1 MARKKKPASLK
12 KGKDEN
18 KAWIESR
25 MAEEEKLKGDNKMLY
40 DIPDYLDEL
49 AQNYYVFLVK
59 ELEESDILCNLDKPT
74 LEQTADCLSK
84 IRQADEEIN
93 KDGLMLTTI
102 DRYGA
107 EIIKEHPAVR
117 TKHTYLQR
125 YMTLANAL
133 GLDPSSRAS
142 LAAKKVEAQNN
153 QEDELLKILRG
164 E

>member
-1 MARKKKPASLK
+1 MARKKKPATLK
-12 KGKDEN
+12 TGKDEN
-18 KAWIESR
+18 KAWIQSR
-25 MAEEEKLKGDNKMLY
+25 MEEEDKLKGDNKLLY
-40 DIPDYLDEL
+40 DIPEYLDEL

-59 ELEESDILCNLDKPT
+59 ELEASDILCNLDKPT

-93 KDGLMLTTI
+93 KNGLMLVTM
-102 DRYGA
+102 DRYGM
-107 EIIKEHPAVR
+107 EIVKEHPAVK

-125 YMTLANAL
+125 YMALANAL

-142 LAAKKVEAQNN
+142 LAAKKLEAKDKE
-153 QEDELLKILRG
+153 EDELLKILRG

>member
-1 MARKKKPASLK
+1 MSRKKKPVALK
-12 KGKDEN
+12 TGKDEN
-18 KAWIESR
+18 KAWIQSR
-25 MAEEEKLKGDNKMLY
+25 IAEEEKLKGDNKMLY
-40 DIPDYLDEL
+40 DIPEYLDEL
-49 AQNYYVFLVK
+49 AQ
-59 ELEESDILCNLDKPT
+59 
-74 LEQTADCLSK
+74 DCLSK

-107 EIIKEHPAVR
+107 EVIKEHPAVR

-133 GLDPSSRAS
+133 GLDPSSRAA